1 MKINDVKNKL
11 IILVFFSISFYANA
25 QNMNSVSKEVTAK
38 EATDRIAIGELTN
51 NYARYA
57 DRRQPQQQA
66 NLFTEDAT
74 IEIYHSEPGNNKP
87 DTILHG
93 RKEFVA
99 GFETLKKYDVTM
111 HFNGQSSIHMY
122 GDSATG
128 DVYCLAHH
136 LWTENGKRM
145 LMVMG
150 IRYYDTYMYKNN
162 EWLFAKRKLIF
173 DWIDKRP
180 STVE

>member
-1 MKINDVKNKL
+1 MKGKWIVSL
-11 IILVFFSISFYANA
+11 LLLISFYTNA
-25 QNMNSVSKEVTAK
+25 QNMIPVSKEVTAK
-38 EATDRIAIGELTN
+38 EATDRIAIGELIN

-57 DRRQPQQQA
+57 DRREPQQQA

-99 GFETLKKYDVTM
+99 GFETLKQYEVTM
-111 HFNGQSSIHMY
+111 HFNGQSTIHIS

-128 DVYCLAHH
+128 EVYCLAHH
-136 LWTENGKRM
+136 IWTEKGKRM
-145 LMVMG
+145 LMIMG
-150 IRYYDTYMYKNN
+150 IRYYDTYVRRNN
-162 EWLFAKRKLIF
+162 DWLFERRKLIF
-173 DWIDKRP
+173 DWVDKKP
-180 STVE
+180 STPD